1 MFFDLL
7 GEDVGRRSLLIIFS
21 LIVIFLGS
29 VWNHV
34 LRQPNVSFIGP
45 DDIGEHVL
53 QYVGVHM
60 LKKDI
65 C

>member
-1 MFFDLL
+1 LRNLNKRILAKDKLMFFDLL

-34 LRQPNVSFIGP
+34 LR
-45 DDIGEHVL
+45 
-53 QYVGVHM
+53 
-60 LKKDI
+60 
-65 C
+65 